1 MRHAETLPVLD
12 VRVLP
17 PREKHPTIFATFDA
31 LEPGAS
37 FVLLNDH
44 DPVPLRYQF
53 MAERPNAFAWEYLE
67 QGPEIWRV
75 EIGKAG

>member
-1 MRHAETLPVLD
+1 MEKDGMMTLD

-17 PREKHPTIFATFDA
+17 PREKHPTIFAWHDA
-31 LEPGAS
+31 LAPGAA

-53 MAERPNAFAWEYLE
+53 DAQRPDTFTWEYLDE
-67 QGPEIWRV
+67 GPEIWRV
-75 EIGKAG
+75 RIGRT